1 MKQPDALIREIE
13 ALRERLSRMSRA
25 SQQINESLD
34 FDAVLQSVL
43 DSACSLT
50 GARCGVLTL
59 LDETGQ
65 PEDLLSSGITPEEA
79 QYLWDLPDGMRL
91 FAYFG
96 DIPEPLRLHDLI
108 GHIRSMGLPELD
120 LPAGVRS
127 PVSFLT
133 APIRHGGERVGN
145 IFLGVTEAGR
155 EFTADDEETLVMF
168 ASQAA
173 LVIANARRYR
183 DEQRARNN
191 LETLISTAPVGVVVL
206 DAKAGRLLSL
216 NRETERI
223 VSSLQMPGRSLEQLL
238 ELITFRRADGREIAL
253 EAFPLAQT
261 LRSGETVRF
270 EEIVLQV
277 PDGRSVK
284 ALINATP
291 IFTEEGE
298 VESFVV
304 TLQDM
309 APLEELEQQRTA
321 FMGMVSHELRLPLSA
336 IKGSAATLL
345 DEESALD
352 PAEMR
357 QFLRI
362 ISNQADGMRSLIRDL
377 LDMAHIET
385 GTLSVDPEPSGIAAL
400 VDEARIMFV
409 STGHRHSIQI
419 DVEPDLPQVMADRRR
434 IVQVFSNLLTNA
446 ARYSNDLSTI
456 RVSAA
461 LEQYQVAVSVTDE
474 GKGIP
479 AERLPLLF
487 RKYARIDEEEQ
498 RDDLAGAGLGLT
510 ICRGIVEAHGGRIW
524 AESDGLGQGARF
536 IFTIPVA
543 AREDIGGTVEPLS
556 PSAGTGKAAENRARI
571 LAVDN
576 DPHALR
582 YIRDALAKSGYEPV
596 VTGEP
601 EDVDRLIEDEK
612 PRLVLLDM
620 MLPGIDGVDLMTS
633 ILKKADLPV
642 IFLSAY
648 GQERVIA
655 KAFDMGAADYVVKPF
670 APTELAARIR
680 AALRRHAGGSLFV
693 KSGAYTV
700 GELAINYAERSVSVA
715 GRPVVLTVTEYAL
728 LVALSTSAGLV
739 VTHDQL
745 LRRVWGEGN
754 SGDVGLVRTI
764 VRRLRVKLGDDAFN
778 PEYIFTE
785 ARVGYRMP
793 KGESPEPVRTTA
805 GAG

>member
-1 MKQPDALIREIE
+1 MKQSDALIRENE

-25 SQQINESLD
+25 SLQINESLD

-65 PEDLLSSGITPEEA
+65 PEDFLSSGITPEEA
-79 QYLWDLPDGMRL
+79 QGLWDLPDGMRL
-91 FAYFG
+91 FAYLG
-96 DIPEPLRLHDLI
+96 DIPEPLRLLDLI
-108 GHIRSMGLPELD
+108 GHIRSMGLPEPD

-127 PVSFLT
+127 PVSFLA

-155 EFTADDEETLVMF
+155 EFTSEDEETLVMF

-206 DAKAGRLLSL
+206 DAKAGRLLSF
-216 NRETERI
+216 NREAERI

-238 ELITFRRADGREIAL
+238 ELVTFRRADGREIAL
-253 EAFPLAQT
+253 EEFPLARA
-261 LRSGETVRF
+261 LHSGETVRF

-277 PDGRSVK
+277 ADGRSVK

-298 VESFVV
+298 VESYVV

-309 APLEELEQQRTA
+309 APLEELERLRTA

-362 ISNQADGMRSLIRDL
+362 ISNQADRMRSLIRDL
-377 LDMAHIET
+377 LDMARIEA

-434 IVQVFSNLLTNA
+434 IVQVFSNLLSNA

-461 LEQYQVAVSVTDE
+461 LEQYQAVVSVADE

-479 AERLPLLF
+479 VERLPLLF
-487 RKYARIDEEEQ
+487 RKYSRVNGEEQ
-498 RDDLAGAGLGLT
+498 RDDLAGAGLGLA

-543 AREDIGGTVEPLS
+543 AREDIGGAVEPVS
-556 PSAGTGKAAENRARI
+556 PTAGTGMAAENRARI
-571 LAVDN
+571 LAVDD

-582 YIRDALAKSGYEPV
+582 YIRDALAKSGYEPI

-601 EDVDRLIEDEK
+601 EDVDRLIEEEK

-633 ILKKADLPV
+633 IHKKTDLPV

-670 APTELAARIR
+670 APTELTARIR
-680 AALRRHAGGSLFV
+680 AALRRHSGGGLLV
-693 KSGAYTV
+693 KPGAYTV

-715 GRPVVLTVTEYAL
+715 GCPVDLTVTEYAL
-728 LVALSTSAGLV
+728 LFELSTSGGV
-739 VTHDQL
+739 VLTHDQL
-745 LRRVWGEGN
+745 LRRVWGEGH

-764 VRRLRVKLGDDAFN
+764 VRRLRLKLGDDPRN
-778 PEYIFTE
+778 PEYIFTKP
-785 ARVGYRMP
+785 RVGYRMP
-793 KGESPEPVRTTA
+793 KGESPEPA
-805 GAG
+805 GH

>member
-1 MKQPDALIREIE
+1 MKQPDTLIRANE
-13 ALRERLSRMSRA
+13 ALRARLSRMSRA
-25 SQQINESLD
+25 SLQINESLD

-65 PEDLLSSGITPEEA
+65 PVDLLSSGVTPEEA
-79 QYLWDLPDGMRL
+79 QRLWDLPDGMRL
-91 FAYFG
+91 FAHFG
-96 DIPEPLRLHDLI
+96 NVPEPLRLHDLI
-108 GHIRSMGLPELD
+108 GHIRSMGLPEID
-120 LPAGVRS
+120 LPAGVSS

-145 IFLGVTEAGR
+145 IFLGVTEPGR
-155 EFTADDEETLVMF
+155 AFIPEDEETLVMF
-168 ASQAA
+168 AGQAA

-191 LETLISTAPVGVVVL
+191 LETLIRTAPVGVAVL
-206 DAKAGRLLSL
+206 DAKAGRLLSF

-238 ELITFRRADGREIAL
+238 ELVTFRRADGREIAL
-253 EAFPLAQT
+253 EEFPLARA
-261 LRSGETVRF
+261 LHSGETVRF

-277 PDGRSVK
+277 PDGRSAKV
-284 ALINATP
+284 LINATP
-291 IFTEEGE
+291 IFTQEGD
-298 VESFVV
+298 VESYIV

-309 APLEELEQQRTA
+309 APLEELERLRTA

-336 IKGSAATLL
+336 IKGSTATLL

-362 ISNQADGMRSLIRDL
+362 ISNQADRMRSLIRDL
-377 LDMAHIET
+377 LDMARIEA
-385 GTLSVDPEPSGIAAL
+385 GALSVDPEPSAIAAL

-409 STGHRHSIQI
+409 STGHRHNIQI
-419 DVEPDLPQVMADRRR
+419 DIEPDLPQVMADRRR

-456 RVSAA
+456 RVRAA
-461 LEQYQVAVSVTDE
+461 LEQYQVVVSIADE

-487 RKYARIDEEEQ
+487 RKYSRIDGEEQ
-498 RDDLAGAGLGLT
+498 REDLAGSGLGLA

-543 AREDIGGTVEPLS
+543 AREDIGGAFEPLS
-556 PSAGTGKAAENRARI
+556 PTAGTGKAAENRARI
-571 LAVDN
+571 LVVDD
-576 DPHALR
+576 DPHELR
-582 YIRDALAKSGYEPV
+582 QIRDALAKSGYEPI

-601 EDVDRLIEDEK
+601 EDVDRLIEEEK

-620 MLPGIDGVDLMTS
+620 MLPGIDGVDLMTR
-633 ILKKADLPV
+633 IQKKAELPV

-648 GQERVIA
+648 GQEKVIA

-680 AALRRHAGGSLFV
+680 AALRRHAGESLSV

-715 GRPVVLTVTEYAL
+715 GRPVVLTATEYAL
-728 LVALSTSAGLV
+728 LFALSTSAGSVL
-739 VTHDQL
+739 THDQL
-745 LRRVWGEGN
+745 LRRVWGEGH

-764 VRRLRVKLGDDAFN
+764 VRRLRLKLGDDTRN
-778 PEYIFTE
+778 PEYIFTKS
-785 ARVGYRMP
+785 RVGYHMP
-793 KGESPEPVRTTA
+793 RGERPELVRTAA